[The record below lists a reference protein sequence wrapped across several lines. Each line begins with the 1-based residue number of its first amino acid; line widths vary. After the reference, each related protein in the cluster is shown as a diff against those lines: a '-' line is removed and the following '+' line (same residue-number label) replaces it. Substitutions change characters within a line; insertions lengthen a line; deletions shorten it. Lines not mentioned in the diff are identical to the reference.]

1 MTAQGLLP
9 IHHQA
14 PELIMPGMRALHL
27 PPPGLPP
34 GLRWRIVAP
43 TALGSNMPDIFF
55 LQHDAAGRGI
65 VKGRIQTQGGGWDTV
80 GWGRTIG
87 ALVSNVDNRGLSL
100 TLAAGATLLTGTP
113 RPSTSK
119 WSL

>member
-1 MTAQGLLP
+1 MAAQGLLP

-34 GLRWRIVAP
+34 RLRGPIVAP
-43 TALGSNMPDIFF
+43 TALRSNMPDIFF

-65 VKGRIQTQGGGWDTV
+65 VKGPSRHKWWGWDTV

-100 TLAAGATLLTGTP
+100 TLAAVATMLTGTP